1 MALYAYKAFS
11 STGAKV
17 TGTIDAPSLGMA
29 RELLQQKGMYPL
41 TIDLATSANV
51 TDSWWKQLFVPKV
64 TLKEKILFT
73 KQFAILLK
81 SGVPMLQSLD
91 MLADQFKGSLHRI
104 IISLKDTV
112 KGGESLAQGMKQ
124 YPQVFENIYVQL
136 VRAGEASGKLELV
149 LERLTDYLSR
159 QEEVQKKIK
168 DALFMPMINLAMIGI
183 AVVGLVLFV
192 VPTFKTMFEGQG
204 AHLPLPT
211 RILSGL
217 SDALSNYYIVIAVVI
232 VLLVVAVKA
241 WKSTPSGSLFI
252 DKMKLKIPLLS
263 TFARLG
269 AIVQFCKTL
278 GLLIESGVNLS
289 EALGIVAQVVDNQV
303 LRQVLEEAREKII
316 KQGRISQ
323 YLKQTGIFPPLA
335 TYLIATGEES
345 GKLDVMLTMVGDIYE
360 RDLIEFADTLT
371 TLLNPFIMALMAL
384 VVGFIVIAI
393 ALPMF
398 NIVSV
403 IG

>member
-11 STGAKV
+11 SGGAKV
-17 TGTIDAPSLGMA
+17 AGTVDAASAGMA
-29 RELLQQKGMYPL
+29 RELLQQKGMYPVS
-41 TIDLATSANV
+41 IELATSAYAG
-51 TDSWWKQLFVPKV
+51 DSWWKKLFTPKV

-91 MLADQFKGSLHRI
+91 MLADQFQGSLHRI

-112 KGGESLAQGMKQ
+112 KEGESLAYGMKQ

-136 VRAGEASGKLELV
+136 VRAGEASGKLELI
-149 LERLTDYLSR
+149 LERLTAYFSR
-159 QEEVQKKIK
+159 QEEVHKKIK
-168 DALFMPMINLAMIGI
+168 DALFMPMVNLVMIGI
-183 AVVGLVLFV
+183 AVVGLVVFV
-192 VPTFKTMFEGQG
+192 VPTFQAMFEGQG
-204 AHLPLPT
+204 AQLPLPT
-211 RILSGL
+211 RILAGFSAFL
-217 SDALSNYYIVIAVVI
+217 STYYILIAGVLIAVVI
-232 VLLVVAVKA
+232 AFKA
-241 WKSTPSGSLFI
+241 WRQTPSGSLLI
-252 DKMKLKIPLLS
+252 DKLKLKIPVVS
-263 TFARLG
+263 QFTRLG
-269 AIVQFCKTL
+269 AIVQFAKTL

-289 EALGIVAQVVDNQV
+289 EALSIVANVVDNQV
-303 LRQVLEEAREKII
+303 LRNTLEEAREKII

-335 TYLIATGEES
+335 IYLIATGEES
-345 GKLDVMLTMVGDIYE
+345 GKLDSMLTMVGDIYE
-360 RDLIEFADTLT
+360 RDLMDFANTLT
-371 TLLNPFIMALMAL
+371 DLLNPLIMAIMAL

-398 NIVSV
+398 NITSA